1 MSDLK
6 INVNYYNFY
15 YYYYQLPI
23 ACYKTLW
30 HSKKAKY
37 FLSEQ
42 DKAYTPI
49 FPNTNKSHEKQR
61 VISPGT

>member
-6 INVNYYNFY
+6 INVNYYNVY

-42 DKAYTPI
+42 DKADTPLSFQI
-49 FPNTNKSHEKQR
+49 QIKATKNKE
-61 VISPGT
+61 